1 LLKRNI
7 FGLTNNGSSSAKS
20 TLYVNKTKNIDY
32 SEYFKINNEKS
43 EKKIKIKNRNLND
56 FNRFTVQAR
65 NYHTNINSSKNVI
78 NTDNNKEINSNFDID
93 INSIKN
99 IENKISNGSELKN
112 LYINKNIYNTFYN
125 SNSNLVTYQK
135 INKIINNEDIEND
148 IKKVYNNTGVIINND
163 INNNM
168 NKIKKEEELSKL
180 KKILKDLE
188 TKNKEMQTEL
198 ELLKNKNLKLKKDPK
213 NISRIIYLDIKN
225 IFNNNIK
232 DIKTN
237 NNNQINIYDLFN
249 FYKFK
254 FNSCSSLIEKI
265 EHFRKVYLD
274 EKLKNSLIE
283 KVYSLFL
290 KNNLTKDIIIN
301 GDVKNKLDNI
311 NMDDIWK
318 SIITI
323 IGDIDKIKK
332 FNNEMEANI
341 NDKKIENNLYK
352 LYYNNWQKIFGV
364 KKKEELRNKITDLI
378 NDQNYND
385 SEEFKL
391 YKILMNKKP

>member
-1 LLKRNI
+1 M
-7 FGLTNNGSSSAKS
+7 
-20 TLYVNKTKNIDY
+20 NKTKNIDY
-32 SEYFKINNEKS
+32 SEYFKINNQKS
-43 EKKIKIKNRNLND
+43 ENNIKIKNRNLND
-56 FNRFTVQAR
+56 LNRYTIQAR

-78 NTDNNKEINSNFDID
+78 NTDNNKIINRNFHIG

-99 IENKISNGSELKN
+99 IENKISNGTELKN
-112 LYINKNIYNTFYN
+112 LYINKNIYNTFYS
-125 SNSNLVTYQK
+125 SNNNLFTHQK

-148 IKKVYNNTGVIINND
+148 IKKVYNNTGVIINDD
-163 INNNM
+163 INNNV

-180 KKILKDLE
+180 KKLLKDLE
-188 TKNKEMQTEL
+188 SKNKEMQTEL
-198 ELLKNKNLKLKKDPK
+198 VLLKNKNLKLKKNPK

-237 NNNQINIYDLFN
+237 NNNQINISDLFN
-249 FYKFK
+249 YYKFK
-254 FNSCSSLIEKI
+254 FNSCSSLKEKI

-283 KVYSLFL
+283 KGYGLFL

-301 GDVKNKLDNI
+301 GDVKNKQDNI

-318 SIITI
+318 SIIAI
-323 IGDIDKIKK
+323 MGDIDKIKK
-332 FNNEMEANI
+332 FNNEMEENI
-341 NDKKIENNLYK
+341 NNKKIENNLYK
-352 LYYNNWQKIFGV
+352 FYYNKWQKIFGV
-364 KKKEELRNKITDLI
+364 TKKEELRNKITDLI